1 MIRSEILKEIAPILR
16 DQLVV
21 CNIGIPSQELHAID
35 DQPTNFYMLGTMGLA
50 SSIGLGLSLSQPKP
64 VISIDGDGSV
74 LTNLGTLPTIAN
86 NPANNFILLIV
97 DNGSY
102 GSTGDQPTYAG
113 RKTSLSK
120 VAEACGCER
129 VIECSAENI
138 GTVLQEALDSGQMT
152 MIVCKCESGNAKMPV
167 ITIDPITIRD
177 RFMSAIEA

>member
-1 MIRSEILKEIAPILR
+1 
-16 DQLVV
+16 
-21 CNIGIPSQELHAID
+21 
-35 DQPTNFYMLGTMGLA
+35 
-50 SSIGLGLSLSQPKP
+50 
-64 VISIDGDGSV
+64 V

-129 VIECSAENI
+129 VIECSAENT

-152 MIVCKCESGNAKMPV
+152 IIVCKCESGNAKMPV
-167 ITIDPITIRD
+167 ITMDPVTIRD